1 MPTMKAR
8 LAIVVGMLATA
19 NSALALDSSAY
30 RLQLGG
36 GGNYRLQ
43 TESTAIGVRPGRL
56 FNKPS
61 PTLAAKPYA
70 DEIASAAHE
79 AGVDPALVHAVI
91 QVESAYR
98 ADAVSAKGALGLMQV
113 MPDTARRFGV
123 QDASEPKANLKAGT
137 RYLRVLLD
145 LFDQRIELALA
156 AYNAGEGAVLRYAGN
171 IPPYPETQRYVPAV
185 MGKFNEWR
193 TIPAPKK
200 ADYLA
205 GTRLQKAEA
214 RNEALPNRPQ
224 KL

>member
-1 MPTMKAR
+1 MKAS
-8 LAIVVGMLATA
+8 LAILVCVLATA

-36 GGNYRLQ
+36 GSNYRLQ
-43 TESTAIGVRPGRL
+43 AEPATAEARPGKL
-56 FNKPS
+56 FSKPS
-61 PTLAAKPYA
+61 PALAAKPYA
-70 DEIASAAHE
+70 DEIALAAHE

-98 ADAVSAKGALGLMQV
+98 ANAVSEKGALGLMQV
-113 MPDTARRFGV
+113 MPETARRFGV
-123 QDASEPKANLKAGT
+123 HDASEPKANLKAGT

-193 TIPAPKK
+193 VVPPKR

-205 GTRLQKAEA
+205 GTRLLKAGA
-214 RNEALPNRPQ
+214 TNEALPNRPR
-224 KL
+224 KM